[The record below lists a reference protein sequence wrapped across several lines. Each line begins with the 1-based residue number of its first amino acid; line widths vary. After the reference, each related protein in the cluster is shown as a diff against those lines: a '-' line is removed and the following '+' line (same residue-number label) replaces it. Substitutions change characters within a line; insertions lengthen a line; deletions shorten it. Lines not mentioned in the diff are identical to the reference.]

1 VHNLIW
7 VAFLTASVLAVGDFV
22 LFAQRAAG
30 KVAGPPSSAP
40 KVDLIVAL
48 TGGSRDRLR
57 TGYALLVAGAA
68 PELLVSGVNSTVPE
82 ADVLALMGVPAEGAA
97 CCITLGR
104 AARTTQGNAE
114 EIADHIAG
122 RSPAV
127 RTVLIVTDDYH
138 LPRSLALIRP
148 VLADVEVQGWPTRSE
163 RVDPS
168 AWWAS
173 PRSLRN
179 MALEW
184 AKYRAVLIN
193 QALNRL
199 ASQPAPPAG

>member
-7 VAFLTASVLAVGDFV
+7 VGFITASVIAVGDFV
-22 LFAQRAAG
+22 LFAQRAAST
-30 KVAGPPSSAP
+30 VAGPPSTAP

-48 TGGSRDRLR
+48 TGGSRDRLE
-57 TGYALLVAGAA
+57 TGYALLAARAA
-68 PELLVSGVNSTVPE
+68 PELLVSGVNPTVPE

-104 AARTTQGNAE
+104 TAHTTQGNAE
-114 EIADHIAG
+114 EIAAHIADRASPV
-122 RSPAV
+122 RS
-127 RTVLIVTDDYH
+127 VLIVTDDYH

-148 VLADVEVQGWPTRSE
+148 VLSGVEVLGWPTRSS

-173 PRSLRN
+173 ARSLRN

-184 AKYRAVLIN
+184 AKYRAVLVN
-193 QALNRL
+193 QALN
-199 ASQPAPPAG
+199 PPTEAQRPMG